1 MSKFS
6 IRKNLS
12 DADMFVG
19 HKETITFENTP
30 GEEQATQPVKT
41 SAAKKQQPD
50 FHSSFFT
57 PELQDKV
64 GKALLDVKMHLF
76 KEGIVDYELKV
87 SREGTKVIL
96 TAVPAKP
103 PKSPK

>member
-12 DADMFVG
+12 DADMFAG
-19 HKETITFENTP
+19 HKETITFENNP
-30 GEEQATQPVKT
+30 GEDSGSKPVKASVT
-41 SAAKKQQPD
+41 KKQQPD